1 MILLDTNVVSEPLKL
16 SPDLRVIA
24 WLNEQAT
31 ETLFLPAT
39 ALAELLG
46 GVERMPSGKRRR
58 KLFVAL
64 EELIETMFGLRVL
77 AFDRSAARVH
87 AELVGRAMKRGT
99 SIAFA
104 DCQIAAIAV
113 SNDLVVATRDV
124 SPYQALD
131 VPTIDPWEA

>member
-46 GVERMPSGKRRR
+46 GVERMPPGKRRK
-58 KLFVAL
+58 KLFAAL
-64 EELIETMFGLRVL
+64 EELIEAIFGPRVL
-77 AFDRSAARVH
+77 AFDGSAARVH
-87 AELVGRAMKRGT
+87 AELVGRAVKRGK
-99 SIAFA
+99 SIKFA

-113 SNDLVVATRDV
+113 SNDLVIATRDV
-124 SPYQALD
+124 SRYQALD
-131 VPTIDPWEA
+131 VPTINPWAA